1 MNFKIFKYESV
12 KSTNDIAIKLIN
24 EKKIE
29 KGCVHAKKQTKGK
42 GTYGKKWIS
51 KEGNLF
57 LTIFFPLKK
66 NYPPFNEFF
75 MINPIKVANVI
86 KKLCIKEKINLKFPN
101 DIFINKRKVCG
112 ILQELIMSKGKKFLI
127 IGIGLNINSN
137 PIIKKKYKATNIYH
151 ETKKKIRI
159 FKIINLIIMSYKK
172 FFLNLSS
179 YNYSNFKK
187 KAELMAIN

>member
-75 MINPIKVANVI
+75 MINPIIVANVI

-112 ILQELIMSKGKKFLI
+112 IQQELIMSKGKKFLI

-151 ETKKKIRI
+151 ETKKKKII

>member
-1 MNFKIFKYESV
+1 MNFKIFKYGSV

-24 EKKIE
+24 DKKIE
-29 KGCVHAKKQTKGK
+29 IGCVHAKKQTKGK

-66 NYPPFNEFF
+66 NYPPFSEFF
-75 MINPIKVANVI
+75 IINPIIIANVI

-101 DIFINKRKVCG
+101 DIFINGKKACG
-112 ILQELIMSKGKKFLI
+112 ILQELIIKKGKKFLI

-137 PIIKKKYKATNIYH
+137 PIIKKRYKATNIYL
-151 ETKKKIRI
+151 ETKKKIGI
-159 FKIINLIIMSYKK
+159 VKVINLIIKSYKN
-172 FFLNLSS
+172 FFLDLNS
-179 YNYSNFKK
+179 YDYSNLKK
-187 KAELMAIN
+187 KAEFMAVN